1 MDRTRTGEK
10 MTDALSKEE
19 RSRVMAK
26 VKSRDTKPEKKVRS
40 LLFSL
45 GFRFRLCQKNLP
57 GKPDIVLKKYK
68 TVIFVHGCFWHGHEN
83 CKNARVPKSNVEF
96 WKNKIERN
104 KQRFN
109 EVAGQLRAQG
119 WKVVVIWECETKD
132 TKKLLSLLKNKIKT
146 FSLINS

>member
-1 MDRTRTGEK
+1 
-10 MTDALSKEE
+10 MTDTLSKEE

-68 TVIFVHGCFWHGHEN
+68 IVIFVHGCFWHGHEN
-83 CKNARVPKSNVEF
+83 CKNARIPKSNVEF

>member
-1 MDRTRTGEK
+1 
-10 MTDALSKEE
+10 MTDTLSKEE

-40 LLFSL
+40 MLFSL

-68 TVIFVHGCFWHGHEN
+68 TVVFVHGCFWHGHEN
-83 CKNARVPKSNVEF
+83 CRKARIPKSNVEF

-104 KQRFN
+104 KQRFD

-119 WKVVVIWECETKD
+119 WKVVVVWECEIEKD
-132 TKKLLSLLKNKIKT
+132 FENTMRKLIAAIEKNA
-146 FSLINS
+146 

>member
-1 MDRTRTGEK
+1 
-10 MTDALSKEE
+10 MTDTLSKEE

-57 GKPDIVLKKYK
+57 GKPDIVLKKYR

-83 CKNARVPKSNVEF
+83 CKNARIPKSNVEF

-104 KQRFN
+104 KQRFA
-109 EVAGQLRAQG
+109 EVSRQLQEQG

-132 TKKLLSLLKNKIKT
+132 MKKLKMILVKELNT
-146 FSLINS
+146 F

>member
-1 MDRTRTGEK
+1 
-10 MTDALSKEE
+10 MTDTLSKEE

-109 EVAGQLRAQG
+109 EVAGQLCAQG
-119 WKVVVIWECETKD
+119 WKVVVVWECETKD
-132 TKKLLSLLKNKIKT
+132 MKKLKMILVKELNT
-146 FSLINS
+146 F

>member
-1 MDRTRTGEK
+1 
-10 MTDALSKEE
+10 MTDTLSKEE

-83 CKNARVPKSNVEF
+83 CKNARIPKSNVEF

-104 KQRFN
+104 KQRFA
-109 EVAGQLRAQG
+109 EVSRQLQEQG

-132 TKKLLSLLKNKIKT
+132 MKKLKMILIKELNT
-146 FSLINS
+146 F

>member
-1 MDRTRTGEK
+1 
-10 MTDALSKEE
+10 MTDTLSKEE

-83 CKNARVPKSNVEF
+83 CKNARIPKSNVEF

-104 KQRFN
+104 KQRFA
-109 EVAGQLRAQG
+109 EVSRQLRAQG
-119 WKVVVIWECETKD
+119 WKVVVIWECETKNM
-132 TKKLLSLLKNKIKT
+132 TILKKFLLENILHN
-146 FSLINS
+146 F

>member
-1 MDRTRTGEK
+1 
-10 MTDALSKEE
+10 MTDTLSKEE

-40 LLFSL
+40 LLSSL

-68 TVIFVHGCFWHGHEN
+68 TVVFVHGCFWHGHEN
-83 CKNARVPKSNVEF
+83 CKKARVPKSNVEF

-119 WKVVVIWECETKD
+119 WKVVVVWECEIEKD
-132 TKKLLSLLKNKIKT
+132 FENTMRKLIAAIEKNA
-146 FSLINS
+146 

>member
-1 MDRTRTGEK
+1 
-10 MTDALSKEE
+10 MTDTLSKEE

-68 TVIFVHGCFWHGHEN
+68 TVVFVHGCFWHGHEN
-83 CKNARVPKSNVEF
+83 CKKARVPKSNVEF

-119 WKVVVIWECETKD
+119 WKVVVVWECEIEND
-132 TKKLLSLLKNKIKT
+132 FENRKLVDAIT
-146 FSLINS
+146 EAD

>member
-1 MDRTRTGEK
+1 
-10 MTDALSKEE
+10 MTDTLSKEE

-57 GKPDIVLKKYK
+57 GKPDIVLKKYR

-83 CKNARVPKSNVEF
+83 CKNARIPKSNVEF

-104 KQRFN
+104 KQRFA
-109 EVAGQLRAQG
+109 EVSRQLQEQG

-132 TKKLLSLLKNKIKT
+132 MTILKKFLLENILHN
-146 FSLINS
+146 F

>member
-1 MDRTRTGEK
+1 
-10 MTDALSKEE
+10 MTDTLSKEE

-26 VKSRDTKPEKKVRS
+26 IKSRDTKPEKKVRS

-57 GKPDIVLKKYK
+57 GKPDIVLKKYR

-83 CKNARVPKSNVEF
+83 CKNARIPKSNVEF

-104 KQRFN
+104 KQRFA
-109 EVAGQLRAQG
+109 EVSRQLQEQG

-132 TKKLLSLLKNKIKT
+132 MKKLKMILVKELNT
-146 FSLINS
+146 F

>member
-1 MDRTRTGEK
+1 
-10 MTDALSKEE
+10 MTDTLSKEE

-83 CKNARVPKSNVEF
+83 CKNARIPKSNVEF
-96 WKNKIERN
+96 WKNKIEYN
-104 KQRFN
+104 KQRFA
-109 EVAGQLRAQG
+109 EVSRQLQEQG

-132 TKKLLSLLKNKIKT
+132 MKKLKMILIKELNT
-146 FSLINS
+146 F

>member
-1 MDRTRTGEK
+1 
-10 MTDALSKEE
+10 MTDNISKE
-19 RSRVMAK
+19 RRSFIMSRVR
-26 VKSRDTKPEKKVRS
+26 SRDTKPEKIVRS
-40 LLFSL
+40 ILFSQ

-68 TVIFVHGCFWHGHEN
+68 TVIFIHGCFWHGHEN
-83 CKNARVPKSNVEF
+83 CKKSGLPQSNADF

-119 WKVVVIWECETKD
+119 WKVVVIWECEIRKHFED
-132 TKKLLSLLKNKIKT
+132 TMKKLIEMITNQ
-146 FSLINS
+146 NR

>member
-1 MDRTRTGEK
+1 

-26 VKSRDTKPEKKVRS
+26 IKSRDTKPEKKVRS

-57 GKPDIVLKKYK
+57 GKPDIVLKKYR

-83 CKNARVPKSNVEF
+83 CKNARIPKSNVEF

-104 KQRFN
+104 KQRFA
-109 EVAGQLRAQG
+109 EVSRQLQEQG

-132 TKKLLSLLKNKIKT
+132 MKKLKMILVKELNT
-146 FSLINS
+146 F

>member
-1 MDRTRTGEK
+1 
-10 MTDALSKEE
+10 MTDTLSKEE

-57 GKPDIVLKKYK
+57 GKPDIVLKKYR
-68 TVIFVHGCFWHGHEN
+68 TVIFVHGCFWHGHKN
-83 CKNARVPKSNVEF
+83 CKNARIPKSNVEF

-104 KQRFN
+104 KQRFA
-109 EVAGQLRAQG
+109 EVSRQLQEQG
-119 WKVVVIWECETKD
+119 
-132 TKKLLSLLKNKIKT
+132 
-146 FSLINS
+146 

>member
-1 MDRTRTGEK
+1 
-10 MTDALSKEE
+10 MTDTLSKEE

-68 TVIFVHGCFWHGHEN
+68 TVVFVHGCFWHGHEN
-83 CKNARVPKSNVEF
+83 CKKARVPKSNVEF

-119 WKVVVIWECETKD
+119 WKVVVIWECEIEKD
-132 TKKLLSLLKNKIKT
+132 FENTMRKLIAAIEKNA
-146 FSLINS
+146 